1 MQRQSLVVSQ
11 ALPSCV
17 VFNRRFHAE
26 KSRNHMSWL
35 HLGIAILAEV
45 IGTTALKA
53 SDGFSKLVPSLIVA
67 LAYGASFYFLSLT
80 LKVIPVGIAYAI
92 WSGVGIVLI
101 ALAGWWFFGQTI
113 DKAGIVGILLIGAG
127 VFVLNTFSQTGA
139 H

>member
-1 MQRQSLVVSQ
+1 MQSCAQ
-11 ALPSCV
+11 APSGST
-17 VFNRRFHAE
+17 FEPASNRCLHEE
-26 KSRNHMSWL
+26 KSNNRMSWL
-35 HLGIAILAEV
+35 YLGIAILAEV

-53 SDGFSKLVPSLIVA
+53 TNGFSKLIPSLIVVV
-67 LAYGASFYFLSLT
+67 AYGASFYFLSLT